1 MKGAA
6 VTWTTFKQHLPTMY
20 GIAGA
25 VVLTTLLIGT
35 ETGRE
40 ALGWIYLQHT
50 QAIEHSIHF
59 PFPLDR
65 LDPTCPQCM

>member
-1 MKGAA
+1 M
-6 VTWTTFKQHLPTMY
+6 TWITFKQHLPTMY

-25 VVLTTLLIGT
+25 VMLTAFLVGT
-35 ETGRE
+35 DTGRE
-40 ALGWIYLQHT
+40 TLGWIYLQST
-50 QAIEHSIHF
+50 QAIDHCFHF